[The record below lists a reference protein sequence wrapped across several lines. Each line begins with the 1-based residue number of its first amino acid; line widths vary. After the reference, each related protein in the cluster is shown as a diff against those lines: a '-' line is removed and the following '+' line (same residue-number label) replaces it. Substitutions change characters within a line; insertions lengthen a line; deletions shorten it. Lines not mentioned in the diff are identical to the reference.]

1 MHRIS
6 CEEQLA
12 TGYSCDPTSKSDTPI
27 VAQPGLLVR
36 LTRILDK
43 QRGFVNGATAVVYE
57 SLRGNAVFVAR
68 LLGSGNL
75 VLVHPMQE
83 NGFRFLPCCYGY
95 ATTIRRAQ
103 GASLDRGCI
112 YFDQAGFAAA
122 RGYGYVGVSRFRS
135 RAGCHLFGYLRR
147 SDFLPVGPDLDEEV
161 WERGYDSAESEES
174 DIMGCGIFGGDSDD
188 SLPESYCPGEELKDV
203 DFEFD

>member
-1 MHRIS
+1 MLGVAPGVT
-6 CEEQLA
+6 EEELA
-12 TGYSCDPTSKSDTPI
+12 TGYYPDPSGKVELRI
-27 VAQPGLLVR
+27 VAKPGLVIR
-36 LTRILDK
+36 LTRNLDK

-103 GASLDRGCI
+103 GASLDRG
-112 YFDQAGFAAA
+112 
-122 RGYGYVGVSRFRS
+122 
-135 RAGCHLFGYLRR
+135 
-147 SDFLPVGPDLDEEV
+147 
-161 WERGYDSAESEES
+161 
-174 DIMGCGIFGGDSDD
+174 
-188 SLPESYCPGEELKDV
+188 
-203 DFEFD
+203 